1 MTRPS
6 LDPTWCPRMLMES
19 EALAMSPDEFQ
30 SVLNGEGLLLVVGE
44 PSDIEWDPA
53 RLLTLTGRGGR
64 VQCFSK

>member
-1 MTRPS
+1 
-6 LDPTWCPRMLMES
+6 MLMES

-30 SVLNGEGLLLVVGE
+30 SVVNGKGLLLVVGE
-44 PSDIEWDPA
+44 PSDIKWDPA